1 MVRKQE
7 PSQGR
12 LLVYIV
18 HSSLDA
24 LADALSALEKR
35 FGLVQFETLEL
46 PDNKDEFYREEM
58 GENLQRRF
66 FSFERTIGRDA
77 MTNVKSVCHKI
88 ESQFADR
95 VDDYCFRTVN
105 IDPGILTPSNIVMAS
120 HREYNHRVY
129 LEDGVYAE
137 LALVWSK
144 GRYVRLPWTNPD
156 FCHGEAIEFFQ
167 RVRGSFDLVAEPA
180 LVAGD

>member
-1 MVRKQE
+1 
-7 PSQGR
+7 
-12 LLVYIV
+12 
-18 HSSLDA
+18 
-24 LADALSALEKR
+24 
-35 FGLVQFETLEL
+35 
-46 PDNKDEFYREEM
+46 
-58 GENLQRRF
+58 
-66 FSFERTIGRDA
+66 
-77 MTNVKSVCHKI
+77 
-88 ESQFADR
+88 
-95 VDDYCFRTVN
+95 
-105 IDPGILTPSNIVMAS
+105 PGILTPANLVMAS

-180 LVAGD
+180 LVAGE

>member
-1 MVRKQE
+1 MARKQE

-24 LADALSALEKR
+24 LSDALSALEKR

-46 PDNKDEFYREEM
+46 PDNKDDFYREEM
-58 GENLQRRF
+58 GDNLQRR
-66 FSFERTIGRDA
+66 G
-77 MTNVKSVCHKI
+77 V
-88 ESQFADR
+88 
-95 VDDYCFRTVN
+95 
-105 IDPGILTPSNIVMAS
+105 LTPSNIVMAS

-129 LEDGVYAE
+129 LENGVYAE

-144 GRYVRLPWTNPD
+144 GRYVRLPWTNTD
-156 FCHGEAIEFFQ
+156 FYHGEAIEFFQ
-167 RVRGSFDLVAEPA
+167 RVRESFNLVAEPI
-180 LVAGD
+180 LVAED